1 MKKNDS
7 LKVKTLKPKKQTID
21 FLLNFSKSL
30 EIVKSKS
37 KNYPI
42 SKIKMTNFVLYEN
55 AARFF
60 DLDNTLWDHRRNAYL
75 TIKDLFENRKSVQSI
90 RLTLKNFMLFITIST
105 KTLGKDKRWN
115 YRQRVF
121 ERTPFL

>member
-21 FLLNFSKSL
+21 FLLNFSKNL

-42 SKIKMTNFVLYEN
+42 SKN
-55 AARFF
+55 
-60 DLDNTLWDHRRNAYL
+60 
-75 TIKDLFENRKSVQSI
+75 
-90 RLTLKNFMLFITIST
+90 
-105 KTLGKDKRWN
+105 
-115 YRQRVF
+115 
-121 ERTPFL
+121 

>member
-30 EIVKSKS
+30 EVVKSKS

-42 SKIKMTNFVLYEN
+42 SKN
-55 AARFF
+55 
-60 DLDNTLWDHRRNAYL
+60 
-75 TIKDLFENRKSVQSI
+75 
-90 RLTLKNFMLFITIST
+90 
-105 KTLGKDKRWN
+105 
-115 YRQRVF
+115 
-121 ERTPFL
+121 

>member
-21 FLLNFSKSL
+21 FLLNFSKSI

-42 SKIKMTNFVLYEN
+42 
-55 AARFF
+55 
-60 DLDNTLWDHRRNAYL
+60 
-75 TIKDLFENRKSVQSI
+75 Q
-90 RLTLKNFMLFITIST
+90 KN
-105 KTLGKDKRWN
+105 
-115 YRQRVF
+115 
-121 ERTPFL
+121 

>member
-42 SKIKMTNFVLYEN
+42 T
-55 AARFF
+55 
-60 DLDNTLWDHRRNAYL
+60 
-75 TIKDLFENRKSVQSI
+75 
-90 RLTLKNFMLFITIST
+90 KN
-105 KTLGKDKRWN
+105 
-115 YRQRVF
+115 
-121 ERTPFL
+121 

>member
-7 LKVKTLKPKKQTID
+7 LKVKTLKPKKQTIY

-42 SKIKMTNFVLYEN
+42 T
-55 AARFF
+55 
-60 DLDNTLWDHRRNAYL
+60 
-75 TIKDLFENRKSVQSI
+75 
-90 RLTLKNFMLFITIST
+90 KN
-105 KTLGKDKRWN
+105 
-115 YRQRVF
+115 
-121 ERTPFL
+121 

>member
-7 LKVKTLKPKKQTID
+7 LKVKTLKPKKQTIN

-42 SKIKMTNFVLYEN
+42 
-55 AARFF
+55 
-60 DLDNTLWDHRRNAYL
+60 
-75 TIKDLFENRKSVQSI
+75 
-90 RLTLKNFMLFITIST
+90 LKN
-105 KTLGKDKRWN
+105 
-115 YRQRVF
+115 
-121 ERTPFL
+121 

>member
-30 EIVKSKS
+30 EVVKSKS

-42 SKIKMTNFVLYEN
+42 
-55 AARFF
+55 
-60 DLDNTLWDHRRNAYL
+60 
-75 TIKDLFENRKSVQSI
+75 
-90 RLTLKNFMLFITIST
+90 LKN
-105 KTLGKDKRWN
+105 
-115 YRQRVF
+115 
-121 ERTPFL
+121 

>member
-30 EIVKSKS
+30 EIVESKS

-42 SKIKMTNFVLYEN
+42 SKN
-55 AARFF
+55 
-60 DLDNTLWDHRRNAYL
+60 
-75 TIKDLFENRKSVQSI
+75 
-90 RLTLKNFMLFITIST
+90 
-105 KTLGKDKRWN
+105 
-115 YRQRVF
+115 
-121 ERTPFL
+121 